1 MLVFSR
7 VTYIILSFLLFSG
20 SSFINPAFYRTP
32 TVCGMYSP
40 LGICT
45 REFYPVCGTNGHTYF
60 NKCAFCI
67 AYRESS
73 GSINLAHYGKC

>member
-7 VTYIILSFLLFSG
+7 VIYIILSLLLYSE
-20 SSFINPAFYRTP
+20 STFIGPALYRRP
-32 TVCGMYSP
+32 TMCGMYSP

-45 REFYPVCGTNGHTYF
+45 REYYPVCGTNDRTYF

-67 AYRESS
+67 AYRESN
-73 GSINLAHYGKC
+73 GKIKFKHYGKC